1 MVFHMNSSNMKRT
14 LPIIGIFL
22 ISVLAIHAQTTESP
36 TKIVFQM
43 SSPDTLVHKSL
54 MKQLNNILSVA
65 PQTKIKVVCHGP
77 GIYVLVPDHSI
88 ATQAIERLRL
98 KGVEFIACEFS
109 IEERKIS
116 SDKMLQGIS
125 YTKAGILE
133 VARLQD
139 EQWRYIK
146 SGF

>member
-1 MVFHMNSSNMKRT
+1 MKKTYLLIGFLLIMV
-14 LPIIGIFL
+14 
-22 ISVLAIHAQTTESP
+22 VAINAQTTETH

-77 GIYVLVPDHSI
+77 GIYILVPDQSN
-88 ATQAIERLRL
+88 ATLTIQRLQLR
-98 KGVEFIACEFS
+98 GVEFIGCEFS

-116 SDKMLQGIS
+116 SDRMLKGIS
-125 YTKAGILE
+125 YAKAGILE
-133 VARLQD
+133 IAKLQD

>member
-1 MVFHMNSSNMKRT
+1 MKSI
-14 LPIIGIFL
+14 LSIIGIFL
-22 ISVLAIHAQTTESP
+22 ISVLAIHAQTTQPP